1 MKYLDK
7 AKDPEF
13 WRAVREKDVY
23 RPLREK
29 YLARWEEECENLPP
43 VNLKYSDWKEFWISG
58 KRIERNYFM
67 ARQQLMAAVFLA
79 LIYPEE
85 TKYFDRV
92 EDQLYSICNEYTW
105 CIPAHYGKPMEG
117 NRYKIDLFAS
127 ETGFALAEIYTIF
140 EDRLDEF
147 IKSRIKEE
155 VFARIVNSMITT
167 PQFGFETMSNNWSAV
182 CACSVSGAAM
192 LLFPERFA
200 EIKPRI
206 DAAMA
211 LYLTGYH
218 DDGVCLEGASYWGY
232 GFGFY
237 TYYADMLKDFTD
249 GGEDLFAIPKVKNI
263 ATFMQKTFLTGNTCV
278 SFSDGGRTAAFNVG
292 LLHYLKT
299 VFPEDVVLL
308 KSEFK
313 TGRDGCARFAPA
325 LREFIWFKEDMY
337 ENPEDGVA
345 EFEFFADGAE
355 WFIKRCPAYGF
366 AAKGGHNRE
375 PHNHLDVG
383 SFIFAKNGEQVLFD
397 LGPGAYTKQYFSG
410 ERYNTF
416 QAHSR
421 SHSVPFFGENYQKPG
436 KGYAA
441 KDTRLENGEFSTD
454 ISAAY
459 GIEELKAFVR
469 SFSFTDTSVIMTD
482 TLDYEGEDAVTERFV
497 TLTRPEVSEGVITI
511 GSGKL
516 YFDAS
521 ISTPAIGEEELNNG
535 AICYLI
541 DFTLPKGAKSFTVTV
556 E

>member
-1 MKYLDK
+1 MNYLNR

-13 WRAVREKDVY
+13 WREVREKEVY

-29 YLARWEEECENLPP
+29 YLTRWAEECEDTPP
-43 VNLKYSDWKEFWISG
+43 AGLRYSDWKEFWDSG

-67 ARQQLMAAVFLA
+67 ARQQLMAATFLS

-85 TKYFDRV
+85 EKYIKRV

-105 CIPAHYGKPMEG
+105 CIPAHYGKPLEG
-117 NRYKIDLFAS
+117 NRNKIDLFAS
-127 ETGFALAEIYTIF
+127 ETGFTLAEIYTIL

-147 IKSRIKEE
+147 IKVRVKEE
-155 VFARIVNSMITT
+155 VYRRIVSSMLET
-167 PQFGFETMSNNWSAV
+167 PEFGFEKMSNNWSAV
-182 CACSVSGAAM
+182 CACSVSGATM
-192 LLFPERFA
+192 LLFPEKFA

-237 TYYADMLKDFTD
+237 TYYADMLRDFT
-249 GGEDLFAIPKVKNI
+249 GGAEDLFSIPKVKNI

-292 LLHYLKT
+292 LLHYLKGI
-299 VFPEDVVLL
+299 FPDDVVLL

-313 TGRDGCARFAPA
+313 SGRDGCARFAPA
-325 LREFIWFKEDMY
+325 LREFMWFSEDMY
-337 ENPEDGVA
+337 NNPEDGVA
-345 EFEFFADGAE
+345 EFEFFAEGAQ
-355 WFIKRCPAYGF
+355 WYIKRCPAYGF

-375 PHNHLDVG
+375 PHNHNDVG
-383 SFIFAKNGEQVLFD
+383 NFIFAKNGAQILVD

-421 SHSVPFFGENYQKPG
+421 SHNLPIIGDTFQKEG
-436 KGYAA
+436 KQYAA
-441 KDTRLENGEFSTD
+441 KDIKLEGGILSMD
-454 ISAAY
+454 ISGAY
-459 GIEELKAFVR
+459 ICGELKTLER
-469 SFSFTDTSVIMTD
+469 SFGFSESSVTMVDII
-482 TLDYEGEDAVTERFV
+482 DYIGEDIITERFV
-497 TLTRPEVSEGVITI
+497 TLDKPILKDGKIEIRDGVLIHSPEYTPEV
-511 GSGKL
+511 
-516 YFDAS
+516 
-521 ISTPAIGEEELNNG
+521 EEVELN
-535 AICYLI
+535 AETKCYLI
-541 DFTLPKGAKSFTVTV
+541 NFKLPKGTQMFTITLV
-556 E
+556 